1 MHVVVMLKMASV
13 CTKTVASNQAQAR
26 SERSRYNIGVEFST
40 ATTVLDHQKKHLGS
54 CAPPKGI

>member
-1 MHVVVMLKMASV
+1 MLKMASV

-26 SERSRYNIGVEFST
+26 SERSRYDIGVEFST
-40 ATTVLDHQKKHLGS
+40 ATTALDHQKKYLWS